1 MATTGGYRGS
11 AQKGRRTARAGG
23 KADNSSE
30 WSGWRDPGLEGT
42 REDRESL
49 SVSTV
54 RRGLTSQ
61 MEFSGDAAQT

>member
-11 AQKGRRTARAGG
+11 AQKGRRTARAGV

-54 RRGLTSQ
+54 RWV
-61 MEFSGDAAQT
+61 